1 MNKKIII
8 VFWVIVIAI
17 VFILKINK
25 VVSPS
30 ENLPTAEING
40 YVFNIDIADDIEEMK
55 QGLSGRE
62 ALAENQGML
71 FIYKKKTPVSFWM
84 KDMKFNIDLLW
95 IDGDKVVGFSE
106 LETFFKHNWLIIAL
120 AILFIILLLWFI
132 NRKKPLP
139 ADTPQ
144 PPVNTSWNDIVSMES
159 EEESNAAL
167 MIRNYWFGRHYGMI
181 DPAW

>member
-8 VFWVIVIAI
+8 VFWIIVIAI

-40 YVFNIDIADDIEEMK
+40 YVFNIDIADDLEEMK

-71 FIYKKKTPVSFWM
+71 FIYKKKIPVSFWM

-95 IDGDKVVGFSE
+95 IDGDKVVGFAENMQAPIPETSDYDLPQYSSGQAIDKVLEIKEGKIDE
-106 LETFFKHNWLIIAL
+106 LNIKVGDIINL
-120 AILFIILLLWFI
+120 NI
-132 NRKKPLP
+132 
-139 ADTPQ
+139 
-144 PPVNTSWNDIVSMES
+144 
-159 EEESNAAL
+159 
-167 MIRNYWFGRHYGMI
+167 
-181 DPAW
+181 